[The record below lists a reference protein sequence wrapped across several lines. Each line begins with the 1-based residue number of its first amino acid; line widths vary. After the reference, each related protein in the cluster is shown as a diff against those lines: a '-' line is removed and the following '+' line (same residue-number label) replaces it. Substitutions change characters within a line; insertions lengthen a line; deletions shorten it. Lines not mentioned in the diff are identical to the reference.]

1 MWRESSLLAP
11 MPAPDSIRRFLIFAG
26 FLAAGGWFCLT
37 PVALARSDFSI
48 SSQTKHPESQG
59 SLKREAQI
67 ECLAPGKA
75 GPISLTLTDA
85 KIRYALPGGTTSFI
99 IHLAATDRRRC
110 FTLVNENRMAEGKL
124 SIAIANERLA
134 ANDPKWSAV
143 EGAIP
148 FRHKRLFAL
157 SLIGV
162 EAKFVKLTFLVHAP
176 KKITRRDEATESRRP
191 RTGSETR
198 LSDRL
203 GRSAIL
209 QP

>member
-1 MWRESSLLAP
+1 MVAS
-11 MPAPDSIRRFLIFAG
+11 DSIRRFLSLAG
-26 FLAAGGWFCLT
+26 LISAGGWFCLA
-37 PVALARSDFSI
+37 PVAFARSDFPTSD
-48 SSQTKHPESQG
+48 QAKHLPESQG
-59 SLKREAQI
+59 PLKREAQI
-67 ECLAPGKA
+67 ECLAPGKV
-75 GPISLTLTDA
+75 GPISLTPIDA
-85 KIRYALPGGTTSFI
+85 RIRYALPRGTTSFI
-99 IHLAATDRRRC
+99 IHLAASDRRRC
-110 FTLVNENRMAEGKL
+110 FTLVNENRTAEGKL

-162 EAKFVKLTFLVHAP
+162 EAKFVKLTFQVPAP
-176 KKITRRDEATESRRP
+176 KKITLRDEATDSRRP
-191 RTGSETR
+191 RRSSETR

-203 GRSAIL
+203 GRSAIP